1 MTKHIP
7 NFVTSLN
14 LFCGCLAIVFSF
26 SGYLEWAA
34 AMIGLAA
41 IFDFLDGLL
50 ARVLNVHSEIGKQLD
65 SLADMVTFGVTPGV
79 ILFELFNRALLGNYP
94 LLPFFAFVITVF
106 SAIRLAKFN
115 LDTRQTNSFIGVPT
129 PANAILVASFPLI
142 MQYQAHWAGIMWTN
156 IFLNVFFLIIFTA
169 LMSYLLIAEIP
180 LFALKFKDFS
190 FKNNSLRFVFLGI
203 SLLLLII
210 CRFVGIPI
218 ILFLYLIF
226 SLINNK
232 FLKPN
237 EI

>member
-1 MTKHIP
+1 MKHIP
-7 NFVTSLN
+7 NFFTSLN

-41 IFDFLDGLL
+41 IFDFLDGMFARLL
-50 ARVLNVHSEIGKQLD
+50 MVQSEIGKQLD

-79 ILFELFNRALLGNYP
+79 ILFEMFNRALLGNYP
-94 LLPFFAFVITVF
+94 ELPFFAFVITVF

-142 MQYQAHWAGIMWTN
+142 MQFQAHWAGIEWTS
-156 IFLNVFFLIIFTA
+156 IFLNIGFLIIFTV
-169 LMSYLLIAEIP
+169 LMSYLLIAELP

-190 FKNNSLRFVFLGI
+190 FKNNSLRYIFLGI
-203 SLLLLII
+203 SVLLLIT
-210 CRFVGIPI
+210 CQFVGIPI
-218 ILFLYLIF
+218 ILILYLIL
-226 SLINNK
+226 SIINNK
-232 FLKPN
+232 KLKTD